1 MSVLKQKAQRAIIWD
16 LAGTFSQHGI
26 GFIISIFLARLLQPA
41 EFGLI
46 GMALVLI
53 NLLQIFSDLGFASA
67 LIQNKNNTSLTYSSI
82 FYLNVVFGVFL
93 VLIFQVT
100 APFIGDF
107 YHNDKVT
114 DVVRWLSLNILISS
128 LNIVQRTIL
137 AREINFKTLTVR
149 QIISQC
155 IGGVVGIYLAFMNW
169 GVYALVAQTLIA
181 TSVDV
186 LILWRVA
193 DWYPRLEFSWAEV
206 KKLTGFSSYS
216 FLSQL
221 LNRFFSRLD
230 VLVVGKLFTPAILG
244 YYSRADSVNALVT
257 KYSSSSITKVFYPIL
272 SKVQDD
278 DVQFKRILFRL
289 LHFVAF
295 ISFML
300 TGIMVFAGPDIII
313 CLFGK
318 KWQPAVLIFQVLALK
333 SFVLPI
339 NSIIVSAF
347 LAKGK
352 SKESFWYGNV
362 RRLVLVP
369 MFFFAY
375 YLGFKAFLWS
385 VVGIAYINWLFN
397 NFVVTRHLNISFKKQ
412 LYTVF
417 PYLLIFVSGYFLIDL
432 LFYNVKTFLFLGVL
446 KSLVYTSYFLLANY
460 LLKTESF
467 TFVVQNGMDSWKK
480 LKDSKKKPGIIDAG
494 QHS

>member
-1 MSVLKQKAQRAIIWD
+1 MAELKRKAQRAIIWD

-41 EFGLI
+41 EFGLV
-46 GMALVLI
+46 GMALVII

-67 LIQNKNNTSLTYSSI
+67 LIQNKNNTSLTYSSV
-82 FYLNVVFGVFL
+82 FYINIAFGAFL
-93 VLIFQVT
+93 VLIFQLG
-100 APFIGDF
+100 APLIGSF

-114 DVVRWLSLNILISS
+114 EIIRWLSLSIFISS

-137 AREINFKTLTVR
+137 ARNINFKTLTIR

-155 IGGVVGIYLAFMNW
+155 IGGVFGIYLAFMKW
-169 GVYALVAQTLIA
+169 GVFALVAQNLIA
-181 TSVDV
+181 TFVDV

-193 DWYPRLEFSWAEV
+193 DWYPKLEFSWKEV
-206 KKLTGFSSYS
+206 KKLTSFSSYS
-216 FLSQL
+216 FMSQL

-230 VLVVGKLFTPAILG
+230 VLVVGKLFSPTILG

-278 DVQFKRILFRL
+278 DVQYKMILFKL
-289 LHFVAF
+289 LHFIAF

-318 KWQPAVLIFQVLALK
+318 KWEPSVLIFQVLALK

-352 SKESFWYGNV
+352 SKENFWYGNV
-362 RRLVLVP
+362 RRLIVLPAFGV
-369 MFFFAY
+369 AY
-375 YLGFKAFLWS
+375 FLGFNTFLWA
-385 VVGIAYINWLFN
+385 VVIIAYINWLFN

-412 LYTVF
+412 FNTVF
-417 PYLLIFVSGYFLIDL
+417 PYLIIFAAGYFLIYL
-432 LFYNVKTFLFLGVL
+432 LFYNVKSFLFLGTL
-446 KSLVYTSYFLLANY
+446 KSLVYIAYYMLANY
-460 LLKTESF
+460 LLKTDSF
-467 TFVVQNGMDSWKK
+467 TFVVKNGIHSWGQLKNSLKK
-480 LKDSKKKPGIIDAG
+480 A
-494 QHS
+494 